1 MKKIIQ
7 VHIFRG
13 GNQFVAECL
22 DLPVVTQEKTLDELA
37 QNLRNRL
44 LSSWRV
50 KTSPTLAWL
59 TILPF
64 WRALNLSR
72 WRMPKLKV
80 LSEIQSSVS
89 NSSGVIPASRIMLA
103 NSFGWRIFWAWN
115 GTVTRFPVSSF

>member
-7 VHIFRG
+7 VHIFKG
-13 GNQFVAECL
+13 ENQFVAECL
-22 DLPVVTQEKTLDELA
+22 DLPVVTQGKTLDELA
-37 QNLRNRL
+37 QNLREAIALQLEGGNL
-44 LSSWRV
+44 ADF
-50 KTSPTLAWL
+50 AWL

-115 GTVTRFPVSSF
+115 GTVTRFPVSSL